1 MLLLNLIVA
10 GALVA
15 ITFAIHFA
23 GLVAL
28 SAVIRKRAVP
38 HVNLSTV
45 VGQGLAIFFVLLS
58 LFAIHSIEIWVFTL
72 TYLALGTFP
81 DVETAVYFSTSTFS
95 TVGYGDVL
103 IDKDWRMLAAAESV
117 IGFLLLGWSTAF
129 LVSISARVRNFEAR
143 IEQLDDKD

>member
-23 GLVAL
+23 GLVGL
-28 SAVIRKRAVP
+28 SALIRRRDMP
-38 HVNLSTV
+38 HVSLSTV
-45 VGQGLAIFFVLLS
+45 AGQGLAIFFILLS
-58 LFAIHSIEIWVFTL
+58 LFAIHSVEIWVFTL
-72 TYLALGTFP
+72 AYLALGAFP

-129 LVSISARVRNFEAR
+129 LVSVSARVRTFEAH

>member
-23 GLVAL
+23 GLVGL
-28 SAVIRKRAVP
+28 SALIRRRDMP
-38 HVNLSTV
+38 HVSLSTV
-45 VGQGLAIFFVLLS
+45 VGQGLAIFFILLS
-58 LFAIHSIEIWVFTL
+58 LFAIHSVEIWVFTL
-72 TYLALGTFP
+72 AYLALGAFP

-129 LVSISARVRNFEAR
+129 LVSVSARVRTFEAH